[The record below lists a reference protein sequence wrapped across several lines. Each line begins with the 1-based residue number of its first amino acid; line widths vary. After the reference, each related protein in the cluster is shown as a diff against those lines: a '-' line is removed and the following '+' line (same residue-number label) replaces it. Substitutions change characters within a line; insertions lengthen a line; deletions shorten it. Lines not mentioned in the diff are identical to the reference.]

1 MAQILC
7 LLDPVVSQGENVE
20 LDIAIEPLDDPDMV
34 VI

>member
-1 MAQILC
+1 MTQILC
-7 LLDPVVSQGENVE
+7 LLDPVVSQRENVE